1 MKIGIISDIH
11 SNIIALKACIAYMKS
26 VSCDES

>member
-11 SNIIALKACIAYMKS
+11 SNIQALIAVMKEFEKNK
-26 VSCDES
+26 DR